1 MSLKLKQRYSTSIL
15 LKHTHLLNMNKI
27 IAFILLSTGMVFDKQ
42 LLVSKMLCEDN
53 LFENICQFG

>member
-1 MSLKLKQRYSTSIL
+1 
-15 LKHTHLLNMNKI
+15 MNKI